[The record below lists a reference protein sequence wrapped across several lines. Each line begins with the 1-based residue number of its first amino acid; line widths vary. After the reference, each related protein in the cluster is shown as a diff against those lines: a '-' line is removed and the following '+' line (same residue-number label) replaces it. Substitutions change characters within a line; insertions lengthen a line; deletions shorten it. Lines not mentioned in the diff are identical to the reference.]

1 MLSEMHREGAQGHRQ
16 GHVGLQARARRAT
29 ADLEKLPRLFKELP
43 SFLEKLSALATLS
56 LLEGGERGGAASS
69 SWLGRRKLTPLEADD
84 GRDDAVV
91 DLAGEELSV
100 ADDLAPLPLR
110 CKNELRPICT
120 GDDEGGGGD
129 GGGDGG
135 CGNGGCGDGVCGNGG
150 GDGEGVG

>member
-1 MLSEMHREGAQGHRQ
+1 M
-16 GHVGLQARARRAT
+16 QARARRAA

-110 CKNELRPICT
+110 CRNELRPICT
-120 GDDEGGGGD
+120 GDDEGGGQMEELCVRRRACRLQVAAERRCLAGPA
-129 GGGDGG
+129 
-135 CGNGGCGDGVCGNGG
+135 
-150 GDGEGVG
+150 